1 MSQSSGYIGTS
12 NESVAFKSVRE
23 LLFVV
28 AGLLADTMKI
38 HRCYRLWSSKKL
50 IIIVPLLLVPA
61 FTTALKSGQT
71 AYVTY
76 IYVTLA
82 QNVYLSGMIAGR
94 IWWWNQCNKNMFVC
108 QVKLIL
114 ESATLTPIFLLL
126 WMTLNFSGHDT
137 ILSPCALTQIV
148 GIASTLIA
156 VRIGLGIDDSC
167 HVPLPDPTPIRDA
180 ENQASELLPS
190 EQLLIQPF
198 KLQYELFTSG
208 QGSVKRE
215 QNDTC
220 SGSTMVL
227 HPALIMP
234 WEITPPPPLFL
245 ADRQG

>member
-12 NESVAFKSVRE
+12 NEPVTFKSAME

-28 AGLLADTMKI
+28 AGLLADTMK
-38 HRCYRLWSSKKL
+38 
-50 IIIVPLLLVPA
+50 
-61 FTTALKSGQT
+61 T

-76 IYVTLA
+76 IYVALA

-126 WMTLNFSGHDT
+126 WMALNFSGHDT

-198 KLQYELFTSG
+198 KLRYELFTSG
-208 QGSVKRE
+208 QDLIIKSN
-215 QNDTC
+215 Q
-220 SGSTMVL
+220 
-227 HPALIMP
+227 ALQ
-234 WEITPPPPLFL
+234 L
-245 ADRQG
+245 APHSALEEYSDW